1 MGRTAPSSWQ
11 PWSCQ
16 TSQSHSGG
24 LLTSS
29 MALRVSVG
37 SLQRELRNGS
47 WANSTAHVS
56 AFPNAL
62 QPTASPILQMCR
74 GRTSLREKQQT
85 QQRMATSSE
94 RRPQRCWVSLE
105 FSLANVSSRSFQCR
119 CRLMGAHELIRISE
133 VTPVWVAAATAH
145 FEDHH
150 SL

>member
-1 MGRTAPSSWQ
+1 MG

-29 MALRVSVG
+29 TALRVSVG
-37 SLQRELRNGS
+37 SLQREPRNGS

-62 QPTASPILQMCR
+62 QPTASPILQMCH
-74 GRTSLREKQQT
+74 GRTSLREKRQM

-94 RRPQRCWVSLE
+94 RRPQSCWVLLE
-105 FSLANVSSRSFQCR
+105 LFLANVSRHYR
-119 CRLMGAHELIRISE
+119 VIRLKLASQ
-133 VTPVWVAAATAH
+133 A
-145 FEDHH
+145 
-150 SL
+150 

>member
-1 MGRTAPSSWQ
+1 MG

-29 MALRVSVG
+29 TALRVSVG
-37 SLQRELRNGS
+37 SLQREPRNGS

-62 QPTASPILQMCR
+62 QPTASPTLQMCR
-74 GRTSLREKQQT
+74 GRTSLLEKRQT

-94 RRPQRCWVSLE
+94 RRLQRCWVLLE
-105 FSLANVSSRSFQCR
+105 CSLADVSRQYR
-119 CRLMGAHELIRISE
+119 VIRLKLASQ
-133 VTPVWVAAATAH
+133 A
-145 FEDHH
+145 
-150 SL
+150 